1 MLVWGI
7 ILFGFPHS
15 LMLDALL
22 LIVAGYKRHVKGW
35 KQKSIKCY
43 WIKKQMETSPT
54 RPSICTC
61 TNNWAFYYN

>member
-7 ILFGFPHS
+7 ILFGFPHP

-35 KQKSIKCY
+35 KQKAI
-43 WIKKQMETSPT
+43 
-54 RPSICTC
+54 
-61 TNNWAFYYN
+61 